1 MVDWVVKLDFLICF
15 RYDEYHPEEDLQH
28 TASDFVAKVDD
39 PKLANSEVS
48 HIPLLLSSAE
58 LVLEGKSLVS
68 VTQLNFK
75 EK

>member
-1 MVDWVVKLDFLICF
+1 MWNPFALTCS

-48 HIPLLLSSAE
+48 HIPLLFCPAE
-58 LVLEGKSLVS
+58 LAFKAKSLAFHTPV
-68 VTQLNFK
+68 
-75 EK
+75 

>member
-1 MVDWVVKLDFLICF
+1 VGYEISFPYLF

-48 HIPLLLSSAE
+48 HIPQLLYS
-58 LVLEGKSLVS
+58 
-68 VTQLNFK
+68 
-75 EK
+75 

>member
-1 MVDWVVKLDFLICF
+1 MADWPVKCSAPPCS

-48 HIPLLLSSAE
+48 HFPLLLGPQSWSWESSLASFTPVYFE
-58 LVLEGKSLVS
+58 E
-68 VTQLNFK
+68 K
-75 EK
+75 E